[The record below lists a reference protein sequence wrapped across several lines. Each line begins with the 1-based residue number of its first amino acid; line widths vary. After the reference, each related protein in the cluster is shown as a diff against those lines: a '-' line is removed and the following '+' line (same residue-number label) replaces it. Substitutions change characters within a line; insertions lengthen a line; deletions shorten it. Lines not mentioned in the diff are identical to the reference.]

1 MSSSKTRLYSNAGL
15 PSARSHRKQ
24 SKSSLQDELSWPSPR
39 GKCKSAAYYQSLLN
53 PGMSSAPSS
62 ALPSASAIGA
72 AAMAALFY
80 LIWVSFLVS
89 KQLQSPHD
97 LHLYQFSH
105 PAQRPCC
112 PFPSEQTLHFC
123 LSASPSSKCSTFPQ
137 RHLERKERHSVYG
150 TLVFSSGPAH
160 SS

>member
-1 MSSSKTRLYSNAGL
+1 MSSSKTRLYSNASL

-24 SKSSLQDELSWPSPR
+24 SKSSLLDELSWPSPR
-39 GKCKSAAYYQSLLN
+39 GKCKLAAYYQSLLN
-53 PGMSSAPSS
+53 SGMSSAPSS

-72 AAMAALFY
+72 AATAALSC
-80 LIWVSFLVS
+80 LIWISFLVS

-97 LHLYQFSH
+97 LHPYQFSH
-105 PAQRPCC
+105 SAQL
-112 PFPSEQTLHFC
+112 PFPFHSEQTLHFC

-150 TLVFSSGPAH
+150 TLVFSSSPAH